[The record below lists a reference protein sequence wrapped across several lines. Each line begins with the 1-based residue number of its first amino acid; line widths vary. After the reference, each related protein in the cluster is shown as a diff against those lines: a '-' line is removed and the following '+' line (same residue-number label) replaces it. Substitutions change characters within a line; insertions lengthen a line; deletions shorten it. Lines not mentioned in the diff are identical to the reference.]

1 MEENSKLSKTEA
13 QEEVSEMMFP
23 KDRNLLFKK
32 YKRIL
37 KIFAQFNKRKLNR
50 NIKKEGSTFMEKK
63 RIQIWKRQFPV
74 FLINIDKSLISC
86 WRR

>member
-13 QEEVSEMMFP
+13 QEEVSEMMFL
-23 KDRNLLFKK
+23 KDRNLLIKK

-37 KIFAQFNKRKLNR
+37 KIFAQFNRRKLNR

-63 RIQIWKRQFPV
+63 RI
-74 FLINIDKSLISC
+74 
-86 WRR
+86 